1 MENII
6 GNITMVLTVIGV
18 IAFITSVITQVTK
31 EWKVFNKIPTAIQ
44 VYITALIITVI
55 SIVVYLQVKG
65 FKIVWYYIVGA
76 IILSF
81 FISFVTTNGWEQ
93 LKTLW
98 DRMKYKKEVM
108 NNVKIHG
115 KINSSGKDRP
125 SLLQ

>member
-6 GNITMVLTVIGV
+6 GNISMILTVIGM

-31 EWKVFNKIPTAIQ
+31 EWKAFNKIPTAIQ

-55 SIVVYLQVKG
+55 GIIIYLQVKG
-65 FKIVWYYIVGA
+65 FKIMWYYVVGA
-76 IILSF
+76 VILSF

-98 DRMKYKKEVM
+98 DRLKYNKRGDE
-108 NNVKIHG
+108 
-115 KINSSGKDRP
+115 
-125 SLLQ
+125 

>member
-81 FISFVTTNGWEQ
+81 FISFVTTNGWGQ

-98 DRMKYKKEVM
+98 DRMKYKKRGDE
-108 NNVKIHG
+108 
-115 KINSSGKDRP
+115 
-125 SLLQ
+125 

>member
-1 MENII
+1 MENIT
-6 GNITMVLTVIGV
+6 GNITIVLTVIGV

-55 SIVVYLQVKG
+55 GIVVYLQVKG

-76 IILSF
+76 VILSF

-98 DRMKYKKEVM
+98 DRLKYNKRGDE
-108 NNVKIHG
+108 
-115 KINSSGKDRP
+115 
-125 SLLQ
+125 

>member
-6 GNITMVLTVIGV
+6 GNITMALTVIGV

-65 FKIVWYYIVGA
+65 FKIMWYYIVGA
-76 IILSF
+76 VILSF
-81 FISFVTTNGWEQ
+81 FISFVTTNGWDQ
-93 LKTLW
+93 LKSLW
-98 DRMKYKKEVM
+98 KRTKYDKE
-108 NNVKIHG
+108 
-115 KINSSGKDRP
+115 SGE
-125 SLLQ
+125 